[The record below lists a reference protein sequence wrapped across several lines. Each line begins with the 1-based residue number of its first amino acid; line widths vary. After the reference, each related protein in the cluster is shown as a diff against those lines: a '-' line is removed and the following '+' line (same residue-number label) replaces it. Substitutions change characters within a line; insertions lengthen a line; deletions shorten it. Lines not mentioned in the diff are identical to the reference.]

1 MGFDLSNYEEVKDRI
16 PRFWKDHPKGSIRT
30 QRLDSAP
37 GEWVVLA
44 ALHREGEPE
53 PFATGLAHEIAGT
66 RGVNATSALENCE
79 TSAIGRAL
87 ANGGYA
93 TGKQRPSREEMQKV
107 ERGPK
112 SGATGD
118 SDRKADPYASHKKAG
133 LEAIVAAYP
142 GVGPGV
148 AKTLAA
154 RHWVDAVATAGP
166 DASPDAVAGV
176 LLLLVGGDP
185 ERPF

>member
-16 PRFWKDHPKGSIRT
+16 PKFWKEHPKGSIRT
-30 QRLDSAP
+30 SRLDSQP

-44 ALHREGEPE
+44 SLYREGESE
-53 PFATGLAHEIAGT
+53 PFATGLAHEIAALK
-66 RGVNATSALENCE
+66 GVNATSALENCE

-112 SGATGD
+112 SAATGV
-118 SDRKADPYASHKKAG
+118 SGAKADPYAAHKQAG
-133 LEAIVAAYP
+133 LRAVVAAYP
-142 GVGPGV
+142 GVSDGE
-148 AKTLAA
+148 AKRLAA
-154 RHWVDAVATAGP
+154 KHFVEAVDTAGP
-166 DASPDAVAGV
+166 EAGPDAVAGV
-176 LLLLVGGDP
+176 LLLLVGGDE